1 MIPTSFSPAS
11 PDLLLAFPI
20 HYIYYRSHCN
30 CQWNQSWTHVEI
42 DTSSLLMFTYCPMFY
57 VLLFAWE
64 IACTHSIPLL
74 LKGGKSWPGSQSNS
88 AVVANIGRKKSKADL
103 PTSRFIYKKT
113 NPTLPPCIISKQYQS
128 RLSNA
133 QKLCIPEVFIT
144 SVFQGGIV
152 SFEQIIL
159 AFAIADG
166 KAEMTLK
173 HREQGSCVAHQPAH
187 PSHLSPGMFT
197 SYPKDSR
204 QPSLTYIRFLLV

>member
-1 MIPTSFSPAS
+1 
-11 PDLLLAFPI
+11 
-20 HYIYYRSHCN
+20 
-30 CQWNQSWTHVEI
+30 
-42 DTSSLLMFTYCPMFY
+42 MFY

-88 AVVANIGRKKSKADL
+88 AVVANIGRKSPRL
-103 PTSRFIYKKT
+103 TFPTSRFIYKKT
-113 NPTLPPCIISKQYQS
+113 NPTLPSCIVSKQCQS

-173 HREQGSCVAHQPAH
+173 HRERGSCVAHQPAH

-204 QPSLTYIRFLLV
+204 QPSLTYIRFLLA